1 MVNII
6 YVAIGGFFG
15 SILRFAISSAFKK
28 HPFGTWLANISG
40 SLLLAVLFKY
50 YQLSVIDDWMWLI
63 GGVGFCGAYITFST
77 FSNEVLVYITTGYF
91 KNVVFYVVILLFII
105 FLFFYILFFI

>member
-50 YQLSVIDDWMWLI
+50 YQLSMIEDWMWLI
-63 GGVGFCGAYITFST
+63 GGVGFCVSYTIFSI
-77 FSNEVLVYITTGYF
+77 FCYDVFVYITTGF
-91 KNVVFYVVILLFII
+91 FTIADV
-105 FLFFYILFFI
+105 LFF